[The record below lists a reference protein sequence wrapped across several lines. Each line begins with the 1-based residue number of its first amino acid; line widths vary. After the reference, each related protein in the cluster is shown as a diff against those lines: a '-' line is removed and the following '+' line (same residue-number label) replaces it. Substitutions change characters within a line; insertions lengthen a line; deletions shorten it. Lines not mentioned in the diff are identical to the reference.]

1 MSRVSDALAGAIRW
15 LAADSQRPTRTERPV
30 PIPADLRAQIGKG
43 EYEMLALHLLRQE
56 QTISIEALI
65 ERIAEEA
72 YRADL
77 RAGGAVVD
85 IGVWGP
91 GLYRRDVTLAVCR
104 LVGRTL
110 VLEDDGGPLAVQA
123 AWA

>member
-1 MSRVSDALAGAIRW
+1 MSRLSDALAGALRW
-15 LAADSQRPTRTERPV
+15 FSDDAPRAPGGANEPPLPGDLLARTHE
-30 PIPADLRAQIGKG
+30 G
-43 EYEMLALHLLRQE
+43 EYETRALSILRQE
-56 QTISIEALI
+56 RTIGIEVLI
-65 ERIAEEA
+65 ERVAEEA

-91 GLYRRDVTLAVCR
+91 LLYRREATAAVCR